1 MSSIRC
7 RLFAILAIVLAIY
20 VRPDDAVAQGTG
32 GTIPEPMGLRDAS
45 ELIGRRISLTG
56 ADRREIEAA
65 HDRYLESFARF
76 RDSEVQDY
84 LDTLQQVQASSN
96 GRMPSLALLDEFLD
110 EWRDVVKRVASIDE
124 AFFTDVASRM
134 DAESQDAL
142 ERARRV
148 RARQRHLGSMG
159 GMMGMGGVGTL
170 DTAFW
175 NLPPTPE
182 EIAACD
188 AALRSYEGVMPR
200 HTEKIAEATVGTIR
214 MIAAILV
221 EQGFGDIGPEQMQD
235 PARMQEMMAAV
246 QSAMAAASGAM
257 FEAREDAEKAEL
269 SAAAGLRQAMSPA
282 RWWRLKRSW
291 MSSAFPMAG
300 TGWMSGPETTVPR
313 YAELVLEKVEDPAA
327 REGVEA
333 VLNSWY
339 ATDDALTDDLIE
351 QGRELMA
358 RQMQGDF
365 MAGFDGAADPM
376 QEVREKRT
384 TAAESAIQ
392 GMLAFVADDTVRA
405 DLAARIDE
413 EPRSIM
419 QGGVEIPIMTEAQ
432 EDPEESLWE
441 ERASRSR
448 MAQGIPTPSS
458 PDEFEL
464 MMSMLELDETES
476 TIARVM
482 FGDHLDAWSAAID
495 PIVDR
500 AYSRRT
506 FGNDGTADLAAVE
519 AQWSDFR
526 EGLQATRR
534 LDEAFQQELEGA
546 FAREDRVEAFQAI
559 RVQRAF
565 DRMRSIAA
573 SRYDDVFGVPIV
585 QPTSPYTVLADLA
598 IDDDVRDDAMQS
610 AIAAAGELLPA
621 VDGWEDRRFEE
632 DRNTALDQARLAA
645 RMRRISS
652 LPEDEQMAEA
662 AALGIAQME
671 PWIRQ
676 LQSRR
681 SEASRRRE
689 VVEGVL
695 ATRVLPSLPTLAAL
709 ELRITMLDAGRT
721 NQGED
726 DVAMEVARTV
736 LRLRD
741 LDEAQATIIETMLQ
755 DHLELEI
762 GLVEAMAAAAERLG
776 DLGEADMAEVMQRQG
791 AMQQE
796 IEKSAFRRREL
807 GERLLQRLLDVLT
820 AEQIARIPALSER
833 SSD

>member
-1 MSSIRC
+1 
-7 RLFAILAIVLAIY
+7 
-20 VRPDDAVAQGTG
+20 
-32 GTIPEPMGLRDAS
+32 
-45 ELIGRRISLTG
+45 
-56 ADRREIEAA
+56 
-65 HDRYLESFARF
+65 
-76 RDSEVQDY
+76 
-84 LDTLQQVQASSN
+84 
-96 GRMPSLALLDEFLD
+96 
-110 EWRDVVKRVASIDE
+110 
-124 AFFTDVASRM
+124 
-134 DAESQDAL
+134 
-142 ERARRV
+142 
-148 RARQRHLGSMG
+148 
-159 GMMGMGGVGTL
+159 
-170 DTAFW
+170 
-175 NLPPTPE
+175 
-182 EIAACD
+182 
-188 AALRSYEGVMPR
+188 
-200 HTEKIAEATVGTIR
+200 
-214 MIAAILV
+214 
-221 EQGFGDIGPEQMQD
+221 
-235 PARMQEMMAAV
+235 
-246 QSAMAAASGAM
+246 
-257 FEAREDAEKAEL
+257 
-269 SAAAGLRQAMSPA
+269 
-282 RWWRLKRSW
+282 
-291 MSSAFPMAG
+291 
-300 TGWMSGPETTVPR
+300 
-313 YAELVLEKVEDPAA
+313 
-327 REGVEA
+327 
-333 VLNSWY
+333 
-339 ATDDALTDDLIE
+339 
-351 QGRELMA
+351 
-358 RQMQGDF
+358 
-365 MAGFDGAADPM
+365 
-376 QEVREKRT
+376 
-384 TAAESAIQ
+384 
-392 GMLAFVADDTVRA
+392 
-405 DLAARIDE
+405 
-413 EPRSIM
+413 
-419 QGGVEIPIMTEAQ
+419 
-432 EDPEESLWE
+432 
-441 ERASRSR
+441 
-448 MAQGIPTPSS
+448 
-458 PDEFEL
+458 
-464 MMSMLELDETES
+464 
-476 TIARVM
+476 
-482 FGDHLDAWSAAID
+482 
-495 PIVDR
+495 
-500 AYSRRT
+500 
-506 FGNDGTADLAAVE
+506 
-519 AQWSDFR
+519 
-526 EGLQATRR
+526 
-534 LDEAFQQELEGA
+534 
-546 FAREDRVEAFQAI
+546 
-559 RVQRAF
+559 
-565 DRMRSIAA
+565 MRSIAA

-726 DVAMEVARTV
+726 DVAMEVARKV